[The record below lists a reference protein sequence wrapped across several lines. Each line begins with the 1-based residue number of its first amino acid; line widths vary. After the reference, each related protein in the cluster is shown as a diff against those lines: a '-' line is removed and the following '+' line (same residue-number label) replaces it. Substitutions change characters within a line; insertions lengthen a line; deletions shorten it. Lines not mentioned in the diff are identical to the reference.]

1 MNNLWH
7 SLDLGDAIMANEPME
22 QIRKAFEEIVSQN
35 SISPDAA
42 IFTRNDS
49 EGRLHC
55 QVTAYFSPAANQI
68 AKLFDAIPCQK
79 PSRDNLDLLA
89 GRETCWEVLFPEKV

>member
-1 MNNLWH
+1 MNSTWH
-7 SLDLGDAIMANEPME
+7 ALDLGDAIMAHEPME
-22 QIRKAFEEIVSQN
+22 QICKAFEEFVSQN
-35 SISPDAA
+35 SISPDFA

-55 QVTAYFSPAANQI
+55 QVTAYFSPAAIQI
-68 AKLFDAIPCQK
+68 AKLFNAVPCAK

-89 GRETCWEVLFPEKV
+89 GRENCWKVLFPEKV

>member
-7 SLDLGDAIMANEPME
+7 YLDLGDAIMANEPME
-22 QIRKAFEEIVSQN
+22 QIRKAFEEYVSNN
-35 SISPDAA
+35 SISPDVA

-55 QVTAYFSPAANQI
+55 QVTAYFSPATLQI
-68 AKLFDAIPCQK
+68 AKLFDASPCEK
-79 PSRDNLDLLA
+79 PNIDNLDLLA
-89 GRETCWEVLFPEKV
+89 GDKMCWEVLFPEKV

>member
-22 QIRKAFEEIVSQN
+22 QIRKAFEEFAQKNDVA
-35 SISPDAA
+35 PELA

-55 QVTAYFSPAANQI
+55 QVTAYFSPATIQI
-68 AKLFDAIPCQK
+68 AKLFDATPCEK
-79 PSRDNLDLLA
+79 PNKDNLDLLA
-89 GRETCWEVLFPEKV
+89 GDKICWEVLFPEKV

>member
-7 SLDLGDAIMANEPME
+7 SLDLGDAIMVNEPIE
-22 QIRKAFEEIVSQN
+22 QIRKVFEEIVSQN
-35 SISPDAA
+35 SISPDVA

-79 PSRDNLDLLA
+79 PNRDNLDLLA
-89 GRETCWEVLFPEKV
+89 GHETCWEVLFPEKV